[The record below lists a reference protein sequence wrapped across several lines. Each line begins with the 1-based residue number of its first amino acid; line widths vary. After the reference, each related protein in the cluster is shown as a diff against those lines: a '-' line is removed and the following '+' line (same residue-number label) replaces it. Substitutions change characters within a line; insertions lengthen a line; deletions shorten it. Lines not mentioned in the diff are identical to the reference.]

1 MRTEAQ
7 TLHTKGKMFS
17 LTAAFLPRPLHF
29 VAIALQRLGCIPYAF
44 VNGSNNLF
52 SSQQSRCYKKK
63 KKSFFPGPG
72 PLLLAPLALPL
83 VPPATF
89 LGVMGAPV
97 YGKDLLPGTGG
108 LLSMSSLK
116 PRSTPN
122 EYFVAPEDMSP
133 QFPRDGVAS
142 SDSSS
147 SVTTRNTGGGGGA
160 RRGPAPRVYSM
171 PVADLK
177 PAFLAMVKKQYTVAL
192 YAEPTL
198 TRPQDKQYVFVQRT
212 PLFRFPDVINVQFIE
227 LPADSEGQPASTLA
241 MHSGSVFGVD
251 DLGKNRERVNDWLAR
266 LDDEVS
272 ATSVPSTFAKA
283 EAKKKVEENEANAA
297 SEEGGG
303 GDTPPSS
310 FSSSS
315 TLPRSS
321 VFGDA
326 ASDVTDS
333 AAAVAASVE
342 DLANKT
348 AVAAPAAAEAIGE
361 VLSEAVE
368 TPALQDLVTT
378 AQAAG
383 NFTTLAK
390 ALDTAGLVPTLQ
402 GPGPYTVFAP
412 TDEAFAKL
420 PSGKLDN
427 LLQPENRVAL
437 MSFLTYHVLV
447 GASKA
452 EAFVEMEDGAS
463 VDTVNGAKVT
473 VRTLADGTV
482 TVNGAYV
489 VSADVMASNG
499 VIHAVDEVLMPP
511 SE

>member
-1 MRTEAQ
+1 
-7 TLHTKGKMFS
+7 
-17 LTAAFLPRPLHF
+17 
-29 VAIALQRLGCIPYAF
+29 
-44 VNGSNNLF
+44 
-52 SSQQSRCYKKK
+52 
-63 KKSFFPGPG
+63 
-72 PLLLAPLALPL
+72 
-83 VPPATF
+83 
-89 LGVMGAPV
+89 MGAPV

-108 LLSMSSLK
+108 LLSLSSLE

-171 PVADLK
+171 PAADLEA
-177 PAFLAMVKKQYTVAL
+177 AFLAMAKKQYTVAL

-212 PLFRFPDVINVQFIE
+212 PLFRFPDVINVQFLE
-227 LPADSEGQPASTLA
+227 RPADSEGSPKSTLA

-283 EAKKKVEENEANAA
+283 EAKKKVEENQAKA
-297 SEEGGG
+297 SASGEESGG
-303 GDTPPSS
+303 GDNTPPASSPPSS
-310 FSSSS
+310 SSSS
-315 TLPRSS
+315 SALPRSS

-326 ASDVTDS
+326 ADEVVDS
-333 AAAVAASVE
+333 AAAVGASAE
-342 DLANKT
+342 ILANKT
-348 AVAAPAAAEAIGE
+348 AAAAPAVGEAIGE
-361 VLSEAVE
+361 VVSDAAAAG
-368 TPALQDLVTT
+368 ALRDLVST

-420 PSGKLDN
+420 PNGQLDD
-427 LLQPENRVAL
+427 LLKPENRAAL
-437 MSFLTYHVLV
+437 TSFLTYHVLV
-447 GASKA
+447 GAFKA
-452 EAFVEMEDGAS
+452 ETFVEMADGAS
-463 VDTVNGAKVT
+463 VETVNGAKVT
-473 VRTLADGTV
+473 VRTFVDGKI
-482 TVNGAYV
+482 TVNGANV
-489 VSADVMASNG
+489 VLADAMASNG

-511 SE
+511 STQ